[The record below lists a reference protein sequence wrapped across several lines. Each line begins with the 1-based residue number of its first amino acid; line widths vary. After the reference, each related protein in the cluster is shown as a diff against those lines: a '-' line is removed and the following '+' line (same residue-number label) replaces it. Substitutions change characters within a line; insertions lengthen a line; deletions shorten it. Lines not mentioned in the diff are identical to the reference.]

1 MFIEH
6 IVYIYIYIYTYI
18 PSGQVNEVLDS
29 LSVTNEAV
37 GDDIDGD
44 ITSAQCLS
52 QLTQN
57 ADSIISAM
65 QNIVRTYIYTCI
77 CHYE

>member
-1 MFIEH
+1 MFIEY
-6 IVYIYIYIYTYI
+6 IVYICTYM

-29 LSVTNEAV
+29 LSVMSEAV

-52 QLTQN
+52 QLTHN
-57 ADSIISAM
+57 ADGIISAM
-65 QNIVRTYIYTCI
+65 QNIVRAYM
-77 CHYE
+77 